1 MSAAELLLVT
11 PDLPVERGERKSH
24 LDDKTSLIQ
33 SELQTNCRC
42 VTSWSGSK
50 REPGFVRQL
59 DGTFMW
65 ILEWL
70 GVQRSVASFY
80 TSMTFKLVRLP
91 HPLWL
96 RWHSAAPPSLHPRLQ
111 LFSPFFFFFSAQRVA
126 TSAACLDLIF
136 PPWQLGPQCIHFQ
149 TLQSI
154 PFGEFTTPART
165 VTSCLLIR
173 IVQRSMFWEKESD
186 SQLGFSSLL
195 FLYIFLRHAFNC
207 GTFGVMFNHGQLASP
222 FSCVHRACT
231 RAYKKTI

>member
-24 LDDKTSLIQ
+24 LDDKTSLIR

-42 VTSWSGSK
+42 IISWSRSQ

-59 DGTFMW
+59 DATFMW
-65 ILEWL
+65 IVEWL

-111 LFSPFFFFFSAQRVA
+111 LFSPFFFFLCSARCYFC
-126 TSAACLDLIF
+126 CLFRSHF
-136 PPWQLGPQCIHFQ
+136 PPVAARPSMH
-149 TLQSI
+149 
-154 PFGEFTTPART
+154 PFSNPSEHPVWRVYNPGQDSYFLSSDTNSSKKHVLREG
-165 VTSCLLIR
+165 IR
-173 IVQRSMFWEKESD
+173 LSTWIF
-186 SQLGFSSLL
+186 FSP
-195 FLYIFLRHAFNC
+195 FLYIFLRQAFNC

-222 FSCVHRACT
+222 FSCVHRACM